1 MRVVSEKTS
10 LFRAGLFALAL
21 GPVLLLSSCGD
32 GNPVLFPVPAEV
44 EVEGSLQFTGE
55 VAREVQNLPTFRL
68 VDSRGNPAPGVEVQF
83 RVETGGGGVSPQTAV
98 SDASGR
104 ARLDR
109 WQLGQTAGLNV
120 VVADLGELGEFRIE
134 AEGLPGPPDRI
145 VAASPV
151 QQNADVATQAPENP
165 VARLTDRF
173 GNGLAGYQIQFQ
185 PLENSGTVEDTLV
198 VTDEDGSASAGTW
211 SLGTK
216 SGNQT
221 VLAHAVETD
230 DFVEPRQFVVQ
241 ARPGP
246 AVDMVAASPT
256 MQAAAAGTDVLD
268 PPVVRFLDEYG
279 NGVPGQTARFAVT
292 VGGGSISADSA
303 VSVGDGRAIL
313 SRWTLGPE
321 LGMNEVVASS
331 AEFPDVVFQAEGT
344 DASLVLTI
352 DQVQL
357 NQANQRADGSIGGVA
372 SRPGLLRV
380 VARANESNSVETDV
394 LIRLFQGTTL
404 IREERVSR
412 SESGIPVEP
421 NLASAA
427 QTWNL
432 VLPAGDVIPGL
443 SVQAVLD
450 PDEEVDVA
458 SRAGHTYPQEGG
470 TRDLDVEPIP
480 ILRVHFIP
488 VRLTRRNNATGN
500 VTESNAADYLTAT
513 RRWIPTEAMVH
524 TVDGAFTSDADLT
537 EHDDWV
543 SLLSDLNAKRTA
555 EDASDEYYHGIVPRF
570 SGIRYAGIAYVN
582 SSPSGTRR
590 TAISW
595 DALPG
600 AAGTV
605 AHELGHNMG
614 RRHSPSDPNNPSAC
628 QTPSGVDLDYPY
640 PNGIIGQPGYDIV
653 GNQLIHPTQNYD
665 YMGYCSPRW
674 TSDYTYGALVSW
686 RRADPYATFAEEVLV
701 AAASAGGTVGASSAG
716 ARENGTGLLIWGW
729 TGPQGVV
736 LNPAFNVEAP
746 VQLPESGGPD
756 ELRGV
761 AEDGRELFRFSFQG
775 TQVSHGHHGDER
787 HFSFLV
793 PLTTREMESLARIEL
808 NSPHGSAVRTLMPAD
823 DPDVPGIR
831 DRRDDPR
838 FTLDRLPGDRVRL
851 RWDAEAF
858 PMVMLRDPATGR
870 VSGFLRDGDAEF
882 HDPTRVMDRVEV
894 LLSDGV
900 RSRVGVE
907 R

>member
-1 MRVVSEKTS
+1 M
-10 LFRAGLFALAL
+10 
-21 GPVLLLSSCGD
+21 
-32 GNPVLFPVPAEV
+32 
-44 EVEGSLQFTGE
+44 EGTLQFTGE
-55 VAREVQNLPTFRL
+55 VAREVQGLPTFRL
-68 VDSRGNPAPGVEVQF
+68 VDSSGNPAPGVEVQF
-83 RVETGGGGVSPQTAV
+83 RVEAGGGGVSPQTAV

-104 ARLDR
+104 VRPDR

-120 VVADLGELGEFRIE
+120 VVADLGELGEFRLE
-134 AEGLPGPPDRI
+134 ADGLPGPPDRI
-145 VAASPV
+145 LAASPA
-151 QQNADVATQAPENP
+151 QQNADVATQAPEDP

-173 GNGLAGYQIQFQ
+173 GNGLSGYQIQFQ
-185 PLENSGTVEDTLV
+185 PLENSGTVENTLV
-198 VTDEDGSASAGTW
+198 VTGEDGSASAGTW

-221 VLAHAVETD
+221 VLAHAAETD
-230 DFVEPRQFVVQ
+230 EFVEPRHFVVQ

-246 AVDMVAASPT
+246 AVAMEAATPT
-256 MQAAAAGTDVLD
+256 MQGAAAGTDVLD
-268 PPVVRFLDEYG
+268 PPVVRFIDEYG

-292 VGGGSISADSA
+292 LGGGSINADSA

-331 AEFPDVVFQAEGT
+331 DEFPDVVFQAEGT
-344 DASLVLTI
+344 DATLVLTI
-352 DQVQL
+352 DQVHL
-357 NQANQRADGSIGGVA
+357 NQASQRADGGIGGVA
-372 SRPGLLRV
+372 NRPGLLRV

-394 LIRLFQGTTL
+394 LIRLYQGATL
-404 IREERVSR
+404 IREEQVSR
-412 SESGIPVEP
+412 SQSGIPVEP

-432 VLPAGDVIPGL
+432 TLPAEDVVPGL
-443 SVQAVLD
+443 SVQAILD
-450 PDEEVDVA
+450 PDNEVDVA
-458 SRAGHTYPQEGG
+458 DRTGHTFPQDGG
-470 TRDLDVEPIP
+470 TANLDVEPIP
-480 ILRVHFIP
+480 DLRVHFIP
-488 VRLTRRNNATGN
+488 VRLTQRNNATGN
-500 VTESNAADYLTAT
+500 VTGSNAANYLTAT
-513 RRWIPTEAMVH
+513 RLWMPTDGIVH
-524 TVDGAFTSDADLT
+524 TLDQVYISNDDLT
-537 EHDDWV
+537 EHDGWV
-543 SLLSDLNAKRTA
+543 DLLSDLNAKRTA
-555 EDASDEYYHGIVPRF
+555 EGATDQYYHGIVPRF

-582 SSPSGTRR
+582 TSPSASRR

-614 RRHSPSDPNNPSAC
+614 RRHSPPDPNNPSAC

-640 PNGIIGQPGYDIV
+640 PTGIIGQPGYDIV
-653 GNQLIHPTQNYD
+653 GNQLVSATQNYD

-686 RRADPYATFAEEVLV
+686 RRADPRGTFSDGALV
-701 AAASAGGTVGASSAG
+701 AAAGGSGALAGGTGGNGQSLLSGTPQGASA
-716 ARENGTGLLIWGW
+716 GTGLLLWGQ
-729 TGPQGVV
+729 TGPGGVT
-736 LNPAFNVEAP
+736 LNPAFHVEAP
-746 VQLPESGGPD
+746 AQLPETGGPD

-775 TQVSHGHHGDER
+775 TRVSHDHHGNEG

-793 PLTTREMESLARIEL
+793 PMTTRDLEALARIEL
-808 NSPHGSAVRTLMPAD
+808 TSPHGSAVRSLMPAD
-823 DPDVPGIR
+823 DPDVPGLR

-838 FTLDRLPGDRVRL
+838 ITLDRLPGDRVHL

-858 PMVMLRDPATGR
+858 PMAMLRHPDTGR
-870 VSGFLRDGDAEF
+870 VTGFLRAGDAEF
-882 HDPTRVMDRVEV
+882 HDPTRVMDRVQV

-900 RSRVGVE
+900 TSRVGLE